1 MPRSRVDKFFFCRAL
16 SRFSMAELDALA
28 TASFATAGYVLV
40 EDAIAGS
47 DLESLKRELEEV
59 VATAAAE
66 ATADGGAWDSAAS
79 GADSSH
85 NDCVQ
90 ILLAARANVA
100 AADDTYATPLEL
112 AVVRGH
118 ESVAQALVRPS
129 VDAINRSFERGEP
142 TILHWLATN
151 GCVKGLQLCLDA
163 GARPDGV
170 DDEGRTA
177 CEWAR
182 EEGHADAVR
191 LLERRAK

>member
-1 MPRSRVDKFFFCRAL
+1 M
-16 SRFSMAELDALA
+16 
-28 TASFATAGYVLV
+28 
-40 EDAIAGS
+40 
-47 DLESLKRELEEV
+47 
-59 VATAAAE
+59 
-66 ATADGGAWDSAAS
+66 W
-79 GADSSH
+79 
-85 NDCVQ
+85 
-90 ILLAARANVA
+90 ILLAAGANVA

-118 ESVAQALVRPS
+118 EGVVQALLRPS
-129 VDAINRSFERGEP
+129 VDAINRTRGEP
-142 TILHWLATN
+142 TILHWLAAN

-191 LLERRAK
+191 LLERRA